1 MLRELF
7 LVFYKSKVTIS
18 LNYASVKSGTIAC
31 FKCLILLHLRILL
44 HPRISGFLIAV
55 PKAPRKK
62 VFSGIHIFYEIRDN
76 NEETLAQKELIFFLF
91 SLVSYKG
98 TALHCSGHH
107 SQSMLPK
114 SNLAQRIL

>member
-1 MLRELF
+1 MIYLVGIARLKMLRELF

-18 LNYASVKSGTIAC
+18 LNYASGKSGTVAC

-62 VFSGIHIFYEIRDN
+62 CFSGIHIFYEIRDN
-76 NEETLAQKELIFFLF
+76 IMKKPLLKRN
-91 SLVSYKG
+91 
-98 TALHCSGHH
+98 
-107 SQSMLPK
+107 
-114 SNLAQRIL
+114 

>member
-18 LNYASVKSGTIAC
+18 LNYASGKSGTVAC

-62 VFSGIHIFYEIRDN
+62 YFSGIHIFYEIRDN
-76 NEETLAQKELIFFLF
+76 IMKKPLLKRN
-91 SLVSYKG
+91 
-98 TALHCSGHH
+98 
-107 SQSMLPK
+107 
-114 SNLAQRIL
+114 